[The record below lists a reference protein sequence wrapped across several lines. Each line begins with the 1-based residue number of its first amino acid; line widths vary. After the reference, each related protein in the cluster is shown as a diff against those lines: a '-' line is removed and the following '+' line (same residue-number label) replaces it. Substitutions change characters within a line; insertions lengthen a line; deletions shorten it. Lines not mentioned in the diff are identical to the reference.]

1 MAISLIVRTKET
13 GPMLLAGKNPWSQ
26 TSTGAVAPNP
36 APSSKRPSRR
46 TGALRAGI
54 ATAVVALTLVAGFGH
69 PANTAAYKS
78 ESLVCTTNEAGF
90 QYTFDKAL
98 DAKMLGDTKGFEYWN
113 NVAQTAQGLWYD
125 AGCGGG
131 SSGGGWRAT
140 T

>member
-1 MAISLIVRTKET
+1 MGLVGMNSWIR
-13 GPMLLAGKNPWSQ
+13 
-26 TSTGAVAPNP
+26 TSTSAVAPRP
-36 APSSKRPSRR
+36 APSTKLPGRR

-54 ATAVVALTLVAGFGH
+54 AAALVALTLMVGLGH
-69 PANTAAYKS
+69 PADTAAYKS
-78 ESLVCTTNEAGF
+78 ESLVCTSIEAGF

-113 NVAQTAQGLWYD
+113 NIAQTAQGLWYD